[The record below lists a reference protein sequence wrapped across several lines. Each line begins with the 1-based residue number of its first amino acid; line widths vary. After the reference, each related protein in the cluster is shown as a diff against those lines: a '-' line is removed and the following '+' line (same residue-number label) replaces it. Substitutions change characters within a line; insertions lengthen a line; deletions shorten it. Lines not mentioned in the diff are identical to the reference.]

1 MAGGVTQEIQN
12 LGNASRQTGVNLA
25 SLGKEVKGVSAGLSQ
40 LMYLTGRTAS
50 GLSKLF
56 QAPMGVSTKFIGMFD
71 DATKSVANFE
81 NAVYLGGQ
89 RLSTFSN
96 QFKDAAQAS
105 QVYRRAID
113 QAKEGTR
120 LTTLESEKL
129 FKTLSQGFQGIQTQ
143 RVVNDFV
150 SIQRQAAQLGGTLS
164 EIEDIINRVGPAT
177 SRYSQL
183 REALAGGDFRRA
195 GKIADILAQRGSIDY
210 GQFEAITRMANRGVR
225 GEDPNLRRA
234 ARNRFEAERSLGQAG
249 FDTAQAIGYSNPAQ
263 GTLAL
268 GGAAARAQ
276 SGLMN
281 TPGVGETA
289 AWFGLLGNLGGL
301 FSAAGAGGG
310 AASALGG
317 GAGGGVVA
325 GSGRGLTPER
335 PVYVAVVSGG
345 GAGIAGGLL
354 DAAQTGALLRGGG
367 AAGKIGMLG
376 SIGARGM
383 RTGVGL
389 GSATQLTGR
398 MGILTAGSTTAG
410 VATLGALAA
419 AVTGL
424 AAVTESLV
432 SKKDVQ
438 GKIGGVGVGSNFL
451 SRAAEGMGLQDLMM
465 KFMDTG
471 DAQTDLQEGAEKL
484 SETYSSDAVG
494 AVDSVLTKLKDW
506 EQRNAFILESTEGL
520 VDTYK
525 QLQSLV
531 SGTVGYAGD
540 MSQFAASEAQY
551 LSQQIPIEQ
560 EKADILR
567 RQYDEAIAG
576 GRADEALAA
585 QEQLNK
591 QEAKIYAMNKQR
603 SDAELKSRT
612 AVLDAANELQKQEIT
627 LSKVI
632 RDRNIEARLGIGVS
646 YQDQLDIVKDIAGQI
661 PILEQRMQQQL
672 AQAAKERESGNMQAA
687 LEFEK
692 EAKNTRI
699 EIEQTKVE
707 FFKESKAIREGYLD
721 AFKENIFG
729 AGGFAKILPKVGAG
743 NQFMADI
750 APLGGIGTSGVNAP
764 GKYTTSG
771 LQVSG
776 GYGQTVDYLNRGVN
790 AQFYGAL
797 QGAQAQG
804 GIDPLASE
812 MLGESAIP
820 MKETADSTKRTED
833 RMSDLLGILK
843 GATNGNAVNV
853 NLVGG
858 GVPNA
863 GSGLF
868 NMGAT
873 GAGITYGASP
883 NIPAGANTSAPFLT
897 PGAALNFGG
906 SRYGITSP
914 QRQGGGQAQAR
925 PGYLSLM
932 QQTDTKGFVGGMI
945 DQWAGLKTDSDR
957 ARMSAGLTARE
968 GTLAGEYDQAKAEL
982 DALWSE
988 YQREGFNNGMPKA
1001 SEGDRYLKY
1010 QELTRRGRDAQ
1021 ARLRNASM
1029 ERGGLS
1035 RARMGIERF
1044 EETGDRDS
1052 AVSFATQGSNTILSS
1067 AEQRRLEEATRNY
1080 EKEAREA
1087 GVYGMGADAM
1097 NKVREQ
1103 DRFAKDSIA
1112 MNNLNEAYSARRE
1125 LDRVRQEIGLTVY
1138 VATEEGEAGQV
1149 QYTIGSTSNPAT
1161 RNAFNNA

>member
-1 MAGGVTQEIQN
+1 MAGGVTQELQN
-12 LGNASRQTGVNLA
+12 LTDV
-25 SLGKEVKGVSAGLSQ
+25 GKKTGLSMSQ
-40 LMYLTGRTAS
+40 LAKSVRSVSSSLAQVAYLTGRTAS
-50 GLSKLF
+50 GLSSMMQK
-56 QAPMGVSTKFIGMFD
+56 PMSL
-71 DATKSVANFE
+71 ATGLQKSVESASKTFSNFE
-81 NAVYLGGQ
+81 NAVYLSGQ
-89 RLSTFSN
+89 RLGAFSGNIKTAEQGMNSYRNAVEKATKGTKIATFEAEKMLRSL
-96 QFKDAAQAS
+96 
-105 QVYRRAID
+105 ID
-113 QAKEGTR
+113 TY
-120 LTTLESEKL
+120 
-129 FKTLSQGFQGIQTQ
+129 QGLPSVQ
-143 RVVNDFV
+143 VVNDFANIQN
-150 SIQRQAAQLGGTLS
+150 SISKVGGSIEETQKLMDKLS
-164 EIEDIINRVGPAT
+164 ASFKQYGA
-177 SRYSQL
+177 L
-183 REALAGGDFRRA
+183 RKALASGNFDKAASLSGALSLTGDLEGDIANTYRLLAVQNKLGDSARSRSNRIFESERA
-195 GKIADILAQRGSIDY
+195 VKQGA
-210 GQFEAITRMANRGVR
+210 
-225 GEDPNLRRA
+225 
-234 ARNRFEAERSLGQAG
+234 
-249 FDTAQAIGYSNPAQ
+249 FDTHYAMGGSTVNLKIVDTYG
-263 GTLAL
+263 AL
-268 GGAAARAQ
+268 GKAQ
-276 SGLMN
+276 STFAGMN
-281 TPGVGETA
+281 QYGNIATALGFAGEIGNIFSSVG
-289 AWFGLLGNLGGL
+289 
-301 FSAAGAGGG
+301 AGAG
-310 AASALGG
+310 ALGDVG
-317 GAGGGVVA
+317 ESGSRGMTPQLPLYVEVVAGGG
-325 GSGRGLTPER
+325 SGI
-335 PVYVAVVSGG
+335 SGG
-345 GAGIAGGLL
+345 FV
-354 DAAQTGALLRGGG
+354 DAAQTVALLRGGG
-367 AAGKIGMLG
+367 AAGKVGMLG
-376 SIGARGM
+376 RVGSVGAMSIPGTSSVGTSIGAIGAG
-383 RTGVGL
+383 TTIGGL
-389 GSATQLTGR
+389 STIAAAAAAAI
-398 MGILTAGSTTAG
+398 GILAVGEGTYNAVKTGSIYN
-410 VATLGALAA
+410 
-419 AVTGL
+419 
-424 AAVTESLV
+424 SN
-432 SKKDVQ
+432 
-438 GKIGGVGVGSNFL
+438 NFL
-451 SRAAEGMGLQDLMM
+451 SRGAKSLGEKTGIKPIQGIMDSLYGVDSDLVEQQELNDKINTQVNELEKKYDSISDKLSLGAAEVREWRIEHREILLATQGIAELYSNIQGII
-465 KFMDTG
+465 G
-471 DAQTDLQEGAEKL
+471 D
-484 SETYSSDAVG
+484 
-494 AVDSVLTKLKDW
+494 
-506 EQRNAFILESTEGL
+506 N
-520 VDTYK
+520 
-525 QLQSLV
+525 
-531 SGTVGYAGD
+531 VGYASD
-540 MSQFAASEAQY
+540 SAKFAKAESEFLQRNF
-551 LSQQIPIEQ
+551 IERSKEL
-560 EKADILR
+560 EKVEELAKLAR
-567 RQYDEAIAG
+567 ESG
-576 GRADEALAA
+576 SEEEALSYERAA
-585 QEQLNK
+585 LQVRSEIYIMQK
-591 QEAKIYAMNKQR
+591 KIADQN
-603 SDAELKSRT
+603 LKART
-612 AVLDAANELQKQEIT
+612 AEIDAATTLQKQEIE

-661 PILEQRMQQQL
+661 PILEQKMKAQL
-672 AQAAKERESGNMQAA
+672 QEAAKQRENNNMKAA
-687 LEFEK
+687 LDFEK
-692 EAKNTRI
+692 QAKDTKI
-699 EIEQTKVE
+699 EIEQAKLD
-707 FFKESKAIREGYLD
+707 FFRESKAIREGYLD

-750 APLGGIGTSGVNAP
+750 APLGGVGTSGVNTP

-897 PGAALNFGG
+897 PGAALNSGG

-914 QRQGGGQAQAR
+914 QRQGGRQTQAR

-1067 AEQRRLEEATRNY
+1067 AEQKRLEEATRNY

-1087 GVYGMGADAM
+1087 GVYGMSADAM